1 MTTFAGYFLLATW
14 IYLLGQLLVIVAAYR
29 RVRLG
34 APREEG
40 SLENPQDRRQRVA
53 RPSDAAEARR
63 GVGREAKEPQ
73 LVS

>member
-1 MTTFAGYFLLATW
+1 MTTFVGYFLLATW
-14 IYLLGQLLVIVAAYR
+14 IFLLSQLLVIVAVYK

-40 SLENPQDRRQRVA
+40 SLEDPQDRGQRVP